1 MHLLGGNVMKASRTL
16 TWLAALSLCVACVLC
31 LSTPLFGQSTTDGAI
46 SGAAVAGAKVTAK
59 NTGTNA
65 TVSVTTD
72 DTGYFRIVKLTP
84 AEYTV
89 TVEATGFAPYTA
101 EKVTVLIGSVTDI
114 TAKLNV
120 ASAGATVE
128 VSAEIPLINTT
139 SQEFANVVDEKAIT
153 NLPINNGRWS
163 SFALL

>member
-46 SGAAVAGAKVTAK
+46 SGTAVDSSGAAVAGAKVTAK

-89 TVEATGFAPYTA
+89 TVEA
-101 EKVTVLIGSVTDI
+101 
-114 TAKLNV
+114 
-120 ASAGATVE
+120 
-128 VSAEIPLINTT
+128 
-139 SQEFANVVDEKAIT
+139 
-153 NLPINNGRWS
+153 
-163 SFALL
+163 